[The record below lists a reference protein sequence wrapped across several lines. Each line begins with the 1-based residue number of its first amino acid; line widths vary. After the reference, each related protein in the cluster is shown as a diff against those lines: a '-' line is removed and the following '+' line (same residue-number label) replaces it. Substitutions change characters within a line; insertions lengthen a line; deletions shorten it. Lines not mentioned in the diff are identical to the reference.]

1 MRIALDTNVLLV
13 SIPKKSPYRVI
24 FDALLEKGYTLL
36 LTNEILTEYEEII
49 TLKTTL
55 SIAQNIVNMLLS
67 LNSVEKIEVYFKWNL
82 IEADADDNK
91 FSDCAIAGNADFLV
105 TQDRHFDVLKTLD
118 FPKINIL
125 TPHEFIELLQHPQK
139 LSP

>member
-1 MRIALDTNVLLV
+1 MRIVLDTNVLLV
-13 SIPKKSPYRVI
+13 SIPKKSPYRAI
-24 FDALLEKGYTLL
+24 FDALLEKRYTLL

-49 TLKTTL
+49 TLKTTP

-67 LNSVEKIEVYFKWNL
+67 LSSVEKIEVYFKWNL

-105 TQDRHFDVLKTLD
+105 TQARHFDILKTLD
-118 FPKINIL
+118 FPKIKIL
-125 TPHEFIELLQHPQK
+125 TSHEFIDRL
-139 LSP
+139 

>member
-82 IEADADDNK
+82 IEADALP
-91 FSDCAIAGNADFLV
+91 C
-105 TQDRHFDVLKTLD
+105 
-118 FPKINIL
+118 
-125 TPHEFIELLQHPQK
+125 HPF
-139 LSP
+139 